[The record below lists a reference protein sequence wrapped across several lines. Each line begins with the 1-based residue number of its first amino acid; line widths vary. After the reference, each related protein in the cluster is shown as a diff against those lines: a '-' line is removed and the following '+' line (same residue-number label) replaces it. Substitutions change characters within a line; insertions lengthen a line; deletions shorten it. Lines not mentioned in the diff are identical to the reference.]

1 MPREILEGWKNFLK
15 FNLNYFSVGLLVK
28 TFFYPWRKYKMSYGK
43 GLDFQKNIEVF
54 FSNLIFRLLGAIIR
68 SGLIAAGLI
77 AEVFVFFGGLIWLV
91 LWVFSPIILL
101 WGLYFGFKVLF

>member
-1 MPREILEGWKNFLK
+1 
-15 FNLNYFSVGLLVK
+15 
-28 TFFYPWRKYKMSYGK
+28 MSYGK